1 MAVYYCFAFLDAAIP
16 RYAPPLNR
24 SSANSS
30 VTLLLSPVWGIVG
43 TAFEVGAEV
52 GAAVGCGVAVACTV
66 TAGAAVAAGFSVGA
80 GVAVGCSVG
89 AGVGVAVRFAA
100 RNFSSFPQY
109 FKHF

>member
-30 VTLLLSPVWGIVG
+30 VTLLLSPVWGTVDTAFGVGAGVG
-43 TAFEVGAEV
+43 T
-52 GAAVGCGVAVACTV
+52 AVGCGVAVACTV
-66 TAGAAVAAGFSVGA
+66 TAGAAVA
-80 GVAVGCSVG
+80 VGCSVG
-89 AGVGVAVRFAA
+89 AGVVIAVRFAA

-109 FKHF
+109 FKYF

>member
-1 MAVYYCFAFLDAAIP
+1 MP

-30 VTLLLSPVWGIVG
+30 VTLLLFPVWGIVG
-43 TAFEVGAEV
+43 TTFGVGAGI

-66 TAGAAVAAGFSVGA
+66 
-80 GVAVGCSVG
+80 AVGCSVG
-89 AGVGVAVRFAA
+89 AGVGIAVRFAA

>member
-43 TAFEVGAEV
+43 TAFGVGAGV
-52 GAAVGCGVAVACTV
+52 AAAVGCGVAVACTV
-66 TAGAAVAAGFSVGA
+66 AM
-80 GVAVGCSVG
+80 GCSVG
-89 AGVGVAVRFAA
+89 AGVGIAVRFAV

>member
-43 TAFEVGAEV
+43 TAFGVGAGV
-52 GAAVGCGVAVACTV
+52 AAAVGCGVAVACTV
-66 TAGAAVAAGFSVGA
+66 AA
-80 GVAVGCSVG
+80 GCSVG
-89 AGVGVAVRFAA
+89 AGVGIAVRFAV

>member
-1 MAVYYCFAFLDAAIP
+1 MP
-16 RYAPPLNR
+16 SYAPPLNR

-43 TAFEVGAEV
+43 TTFGVGAGV
-52 GAAVGCGVAVACTV
+52 GTVVGCGVAVACTV
-66 TAGAAVAAGFSVGA
+66 AAGAAVAE
-80 GVAVGCSVG
+80 GCSVG

>member
-43 TAFEVGAEV
+43 TAFGVGAGV
-52 GAAVGCGVAVACTV
+52 AAAVGCGVAVACTV
-66 TAGAAVAAGFSVGA
+66 AAGAAVAE
-80 GVAVGCSVG
+80 GCSVG
-89 AGVGVAVRFAA
+89 AGVGIAVRFAV
-100 RNFSSFPQY
+100 RNFSSFPHY

>member
-1 MAVYYCFAFLDAAIP
+1 MP

-43 TAFEVGAEV
+43 TTFGVGAGV
-52 GAAVGCGVAVACTV
+52 AAAVGCGVAVACTV
-66 TAGAAVAAGFSVGA
+66 AA
-80 GVAVGCSVG
+80 GCSVG
-89 AGVGVAVRFAA
+89 AGVGISVRFAA

-109 FKHF
+109 FNHF

>member
-1 MAVYYCFAFLDAAIP
+1 MP

-43 TAFEVGAEV
+43 TTFGVGTGV

-66 TAGAAVAAGFSVGA
+66 AAGAAVAE
-80 GVAVGCSVG
+80 GCSVG